1 MLLLLAELPQ
11 LLSDSWCWCLV
22 SEPHI
27 WIWKPLHLGNSTHQ
41 AVYPTSHD
49 IPIWYS
55 KMIQCAPW
63 YYQIIISSTY
73 VISVFEHSLPS
84 SPGTSSLPRTSMKAS
99 RWFSMRSQGC
109 KEVCGWMWNQART
122 FVKSC
127 KILMRQTQGW
137 PKRNTSSWFKKK
149 NTELIHCWP
158 YHMMP
163 HYTTVL
169 AYENKTFKS
178 VQCRP
183 LGSPYTQLSAR
194 KMVAMNWQ
202 DLRLARAFSF
212 NRPSDWEKPNVQGCH
227 GQVGMN
233 MDEPV
238 MVMPPSKPSNWQ
250 FLFVGHNSI

>member
-1 MLLLLAELPQ
+1 MIFQ
-11 LLSDSWCWCLV
+11 V
-22 SEPHI
+22 
-27 WIWKPLHLGNSTHQ
+27 
-41 AVYPTSHD
+41 D
-49 IPIWYS
+49 IPKWS
-55 KMIQCAPW
+55 SVLHGSPW

-84 SPGTSSLPRTSMKAS
+84 SPLPRISMKAS

-109 KEVCGWMWNQART
+109 KEVCGWMWNQAQT

-137 PKRNTSSWFKKK
+137 PKRNTSSWLKK
-149 NTELIHCWP
+149 TLGWFIVGLTTLCHI
-158 YHMMP
+158 MP

-178 VQCRP
+178 VPQCRP

-233 MDEPV
+233 MDEPE

-250 FLFVGHNSI
+250 FLFVGHNSIQVCNGRMTIPQCGYTEWVLYMSMFWWWEVWESQNGLGIRTY